1 MSKKDKIQITRTDDY
16 AEMDGELTRAME
28 ALDATNLRIEALLE
42 DQLRPVAQET
52 GDTGETAEGAT
63 QTQQQ
68 EEQQEN

>member
-42 DQLRPVAQET
+42 DQLRPAAPETNDSGET
-52 GDTGETAEGAT
+52 GEEPAPSQE
-63 QTQQQ
+63 QQQ
-68 EEQQEN
+68 EN